1 MPYEAI
7 LYEIKN
13 GIGKITINR
22 PSRLNALNETVLQE
36 IKKCVLDASLD
47 INVKI
52 LIITGAGTSFSTGR
66 DLESLGSELLN
77 INIDGPIP
85 YDSVRDVVDAVQS
98 IPKVTIAMI
107 NGYCLTGAL
116 EIALACDLLIASE
129 NARFGDTHA
138 RWGIRP
144 SAGMSQRLP
153 LLVGVLKA
161 RELSFTSRI
170 IDAAEAGKIG
180 LVNFVVPTD
189 QLESKTL
196 EIAQEIM
203 KNSPDSIA
211 TYKYLIN
218 SFMNN
223 AIQQGVYQE
232 VHGIFHISDTMER
245 LNKFKKNSVASK

>member
-1 MPYEAI
+1 MSYEAI
-7 LYEIKN
+7 LYEIKD

-22 PSRLNALNETVLQE
+22 PTRLNALDETALQE
-36 IKKCVLDASLD
+36 IKNCILNASED

-52 LIITGAGTSFSTGR
+52 LIITGAGTAFSTGR
-66 DLESLGSELLN
+66 DLESFGGELSN
-77 INIDGPIP
+77 ISMDGPIP

-129 NARFGDTHA
+129 NAKFGDTHA

-144 SAGMSQRLP
+144 GAGMSQRLP

-170 IDAAEAGKIG
+170 IDATEAGKIG
-180 LVNFVVPTD
+180 LVNLVVSAD

-196 EIAQEIM
+196 EIAREIM

-211 TYKYLIN
+211 AYKYLIN

-232 VHGIFHISDTMER
+232 VHGVFPISDTMER
-245 LNKFKKNSVASK
+245 ISKFKKT